1 MMADCNK
8 TIGYRIATVRGSATE
23 SQADLAAALSVKR
36 EMVTYWENGTRPIK
50 AETIIEIAKR
60 YNVSSD
66 YLLGLSDTPAV
77 SEDMKTAVKVTGLTE
92 KAIENARQF
101 CYPVIGTEC
110 ERWSILSE
118 LMETDGFRELIVD
131 IEDLYEAAQLLDD
144 QYSCIVNGMEM
155 KESCSDGNPFF
166 QAVISAAEK
175 PYTPK
180 DMLIHLYDHVRL
192 EKYEL
197 RDAFAAILEKLIP
210 TAEILSSVKKV
221 LREYGGLSAFSGHQH
236 DGGKEDGEH

>member
-1 MMADCNK
+1 MPDSNK
-8 TIGYRIATVRGSATE
+8 TIGYKIAEMRGKADE
-23 SQADLAAALSVKR
+23 SQADLAAALGVKR

-60 YNVSSD
+60 YKVSAD
-66 YLLGLSDTPAV
+66 YLLGLSDSPAV

-92 KAIENARQF
+92 KAIENASKF
-101 CYPVIGTEC
+101 CSPVSGTES

-118 LMETDGFRELIVD
+118 LMETDGFCELIVD
-131 IEDLYEAAQLLDD
+131 IEDLYETAQILDD

-155 KESCSDGNPFF
+155 KISYPDGNPIY
-166 QAVISAAEK
+166 QAVVSTAEK
-175 PYTPK
+175 PYTPE
-180 DMLIHLYDHVRL
+180 DMLIRLYDHVRL

-210 TAEILSSVKKV
+210 TAELLSSVKKI
-221 LREYGGLSAFSGHQH
+221 LREYGGLSASSSNE
-236 DGGKEDGEH
+236 GGEEHGGE

>member
-1 MMADCNK
+1 MVDSNK
-8 TIGYRIATVRGSATE
+8 RIGYKIAEARGKADE
-23 SQADLAAALSVKR
+23 SQADLAAALGVKR

-60 YNVSSD
+60 YKVSAD
-66 YLLGLSDTPAV
+66 YLLGLSDSPAV

-101 CYPVIGTEC
+101 SYPVNGSES

-118 LMETDGFRELIVD
+118 LMETDGFCELIVD
-131 IEDLYEAAQLLDD
+131 IEDLYETSNILDD

-155 KESCSDGNPFF
+155 EISYPDGNPIY
-166 QAVISAAEK
+166 QAVVSTAEK
-175 PYTPK
+175 PSSPE
-180 DMLIHLYDHVRL
+180 DMLIRLYDHVRL

-210 TAEILSSVKKV
+210 TAELLSSVKKI
-221 LREYGGLSAFSGHQH
+221 LREYGGLSASSSNE
-236 DGGKEDGEH
+236 GGEEHGGE